1 MPSNDKL
8 YQIFE
13 KYNLNSQ
20 SVKSVETKK
29 HANINE
35 VYQNYKISKYN
46 FIHKNSYKAN
56 ISEVVFG
63 NVFKGTVYLN
73 QDDILFLRQFDPYYW
88 KQALFMRYDKYLF
101 EYLKRLH
108 NLRKN
113 EYDEVWM
120 GVDNVENS
128 YFGEKL
134 AGDINIDIQLENKNV
149 GLVLVK

>member
-8 YQIFE
+8 YEIFE

-63 NVFKGTVYLN
+63 NVFK
-73 QDDILFLRQFDPYYW
+73 I
-88 KQALFMRYDKYLF
+88 M
-101 EYLKRLH
+101 
-108 NLRKN
+108 
-113 EYDEVWM
+113 
-120 GVDNVENS
+120 NVS
-128 YFGEKL
+128 FT
-134 AGDINIDIQLENKNV
+134 IHICQLQSRS
-149 GLVLVK
+149 